1 MVKSLTQDDVNFLKK
16 ELVPDIVKQTVSVV
30 KKVVPEVVKTV
41 IPQVNKLLLD
51 QDKRVQKHLNA
62 QTIRLIGQNVELE
75 QKFEKFVTDSHS
87 KIFDKIDPVLK
98 EVKASQ
104 EARSL
109 IEERVEALENIHQE
123 GDHSLPTSN

>member
-30 KKVVPEVVKTV
+30 KKVVPEVIKKV

-109 IEERVEALENIHQE
+109 IEERVEAL
-123 GDHSLPTSN
+123 